1 MVVQPSKTRLL
12 GYKSRDDSKRGNY
25 LQLGVESRAESLS
38 RLLSPSLPPPPVFV
52 SPLVSAV
59 M

>member
-1 MVVQPSKTRLL
+1 MVVQPSKTRFL

-38 RLLSPSLPPPPVFV
+38 RLLPLSPPPLVFV